1 VTLCTVHGR
10 RSRSCCR
17 KRSTAHVPGLP
28 AGSPLSRCSEWPS
41 STKVR
46 RHARE
51 VCAAR
56 YYGPVTGQF
65 LSIDP
70 LVTDTRAAYTYA
82 IDDPVNDT
90 DPTGLSTNG
99 YCVSVQGL
107 LIEEGVGVGVG
118 GEAEVCLVETSTGQI
133 GLTLTGGYGLAVAAD
148 HTGSVNIVNEKSNG
162 GWFDF
167 YSAGAA
173 IPTGDVP
180 VGPGASLGG
189 YIGCSNGQLIS
200 GGVFGVGAGVAGAS
214 ALAGQSYTVYH
225 NFGGLTAWIAKGF
238 FYLYEHTVGFALEP
252 AASLLQKLTSFI
264 AHHIPHSW
272 IPSS

>member
-1 VTLCTVHGR
+1 
-10 RSRSCCR
+10 
-17 KRSTAHVPGLP
+17 VPVDYERVITN
-28 AGSPLSRCSEWPS
+28 ASEGS
-41 STKVR
+41 V
-46 RHARE
+46 
-51 VCAAR
+51 AR
-56 YYGPVTGQF
+56 YYDPSTGQF

-118 GEAEVCLVETSTGQI
+118 GEGEVCLVETSTGQI
-133 GLTLTGGYGLAVAAD
+133 GLTLTGGYGPAVAED
-148 HTGSVNIVNEKSNG
+148 HTGSLSVVNEKSNANDLSQLG

-173 IPTGDVP
+173 IPIGEVP

-189 YIGCSNGQLIS
+189 YVGCSNGQLIS
-200 GGVFGVGAGVAGAS
+200 GGVFGIGAGVAGAS
-214 ALAGQSYTVYH
+214 VLAGQSYTVYH

-238 FYLYEHTVGFALEP
+238 FYLYSHTVGSALAP

-264 AHHIPHSW
+264 AHYIPRSW